1 MITIIFLAYV
11 AIIIAISLVAK
22 VTTIKRFIVGD
33 KILSTKMLVVT
44 IVATFYGATAIFGGV
59 SLTYLMGLG
68 VIWFM
73 VPFYLGNLALI
84 AFLFK
89 RIASS
94 EKYTLPDFLGGFYD
108 KTLVK
113 ASSILLAI
121 QVLIPASIIAG
132 GKLLSIFMPMPL
144 WIAMVIVA
152 FIMVAPVVIGG
163 IQAVIRTDVVQFA
176 LMLFIL
182 AITVPF
188 IFNMP
193 SFNMPSDIISGIT
206 KEYFNPFS
214 YISFQEI
221 AVWFILLFF
230 LPITSAPL
238 YQRFFASK
246 SKRCSEKSI
255 IYSVIIWMAIDLV
268 VILAGFTALQL
279 FPNLTDPD
287 MAFIMLGVAIFPNA
301 LRGIFFIA
309 LLAMIMSTV
318 DSFLQ
323 SGAASLTHD
332 VYRHFKPKS
341 TEKQLIMASRMFIII
356 LGLLSLTLALYF
368 QMIVPAL
375 VFTLTIWTAAILVP
389 TLVALTGRKIRK
401 DTALYCLLGGALSA
415 LIWKITQPFNIDA
428 LFIGLGFSI
437 SIVVISEKFLK
448 AGHVPSPGDS
458 QAE

>member
-33 KILSTKMLVVT
+33 KILTTKMLVAT
-44 IVATFYGATAIFGGV
+44 IVVTFYGATAIFGGV
-59 SLTYLMGLG
+59 SLTYQMGLG

-73 VPFYLGNLALI
+73 VPFYLGNIVLI
-84 AFLFK
+84 VFLLR

-94 EKYTLPDFLGGFYD
+94 EKYTLPDFLGSFYD
-108 KTLVK
+108 KKLVQ

-121 QVLIPASIIAG
+121 QVLVPASIIAG
-132 GKLLSIFMPMPL
+132 GKLVSIFMPIPL

-152 FIMVAPVVIGG
+152 LIIIAYVAISG
-163 IQAVIRTDVVQFA
+163 IEAVIRTDMVQFA

-193 SFNMPSDIISGIT
+193 SFNTPSDIISGIT

-214 YISFQEI
+214 YISIQEI
-221 AVWFILLFF
+221 AVWFTLLFF

-246 SKRCSEKSI
+246 SKRCSEKAI
-255 IYSVIIWMAIDLV
+255 IYAVIIWMAIDLV

-287 MAFIMLGVAIFPNA
+287 MSFIMLGVAIFPNA
-301 LRGIFFIA
+301 LRGIFLIA
-309 LLAMIMSTV
+309 LLAMIMSTA

-323 SGAASLTHD
+323 SGAASLTYD
-332 VYRHFKPKS
+332 VYRYFKPKS

-356 LGLLSLTLALYF
+356 LGLLSLVLALYF
-368 QMIVPAL
+368 QMIIPAL
-375 VFTLTIWTAAILVP
+375 IFTLTIWTAAILVP
-389 TLVALTGRKIRK
+389 TLVALTGRKIRN
-401 DTALYCLLGGALSA
+401 DTAFYCLLGGALSA

-437 SIVVISEKFLK
+437 SIVIISEKFLK

-458 QAE
+458 KAE

>member
-1 MITIIFLAYV
+1 MITIIFVAYV
-11 AIIIAISLVAK
+11 AIIIAISIMAK

-33 KILSTKMLVVT
+33 KILSTKMLVAT

-73 VPFYLGNLALI
+73 IPFYLGNLALI

-89 RIASS
+89 RIAGS

-108 KTLVK
+108 QKLVI

-163 IQAVIRTDVVQFA
+163 IKAVIRTDVVQFA

-193 SFNMPSDIISGIT
+193 SFNMPSDVISGIS
-206 KEYFNPFS
+206 KGYFNPFS

-246 SKRCSEKSI
+246 SKKCSEKSI

-268 VILAGFTALQL
+268 IILSGFTALQL

-287 MAFIMLGVAIFPNA
+287 MSFIMLGLAIFPNA

-323 SGAASLTHD
+323 SGAASLTYD

-368 QMIVPAL
+368 QMIIPAL

-389 TLVALTGRKIRK
+389 TLIALTGRKIRK
-401 DTALYCLLGGALSA
+401 DTAFYSLLGGALSA

-437 SIVVISEKFLK
+437 SIVIISEKFLK
-448 AGHVPSPGDS
+448 AWHIPSPGDS
-458 QAE
+458 IN

>member
-11 AIIIAISLVAK
+11 AIIIAISIVVK
-22 VTTIKRFIVGD
+22 VTTTKSFIVGD
-33 KILSTKMLVVT
+33 KILSTKMLVAT

-121 QVLIPASIIAG
+121 QVLTPASIIAG

-152 FIMVAPVVIGG
+152 FIMVVPVVIGG

-193 SFNMPSDIISGIT
+193 SFNMPSDVISGIT

-268 VILAGFTALQL
+268 IILAGFTALQL

-287 MAFIMLGVAIFPNA
+287 MSFIMLGVAIFPNA

-309 LLAMIMSTV
+309 LLAMIMSTM

-368 QMIVPAL
+368 QMIIPAL

-428 LFIGLGFSI
+428 LFIVLGFSI
-437 SIVVISEKFLK
+437 SIVIISEKFLK
-448 AGHVPSPGDS
+448 GWRIPSPR
-458 QAE
+458 

>member
-1 MITIIFLAYV
+1 MIEIIFLAYV
-11 AIIIAISLVAK
+11 AIIIAISIMTK

-33 KILSTKMLVVT
+33 KILSTKMLVAT

-73 VPFYLGNLALI
+73 IPFYLGNLALI

-94 EKYTLPDFLGGFYD
+94 EKYTLPDFLGDFYD
-108 KTLVK
+108 KKLVK

-144 WIAMVIVA
+144 WIAMCIVA
-152 FIMVAPVVIGG
+152 FIMVAPVAIGG
-163 IQAVIRTDVVQFA
+163 IKAVIRTDVVQFA

-193 SFNMPSDIISGIT
+193 SFNMPSDVISGIT
-206 KEYFNPFS
+206 KEYFNPFA

-268 VILAGFTALQL
+268 IILCGFTALQL

-287 MAFIMLGVAIFPNA
+287 MSFIMLGVAIFPNA

-332 VYRHFKPKS
+332 VYRHFKPES

-368 QMIVPAL
+368 QMIIPAL

-389 TLVALTGRKIRK
+389 TLIALTGRKIRK
-401 DTALYCLLGGALSA
+401 DTAFYSLLGGALSA

-437 SIVVISEKFLK
+437 SIVIISEKFLK
-448 AGHVPSPGDS
+448 GWRIPSPR
-458 QAE
+458 

>member
-11 AIIIAISLVAK
+11 ATLIVISVVAK
-22 VTTIKRFIVGD
+22 VTTLKRFIIGD
-33 KILSTKMLVVT
+33 KTLSTKILVPSIVT
-44 IVATFYGATAIFGGV
+44 TFYGATAIFGGV
-59 SLTYLMGLG
+59 SLTYQTGLG

-73 VPFYLGNLALI
+73 VPFYLGNIALI
-84 AFLFK
+84 AFLLK

-94 EKYTLPDFLGGFYD
+94 EKYTLPDFLGSFYD
-108 KTLVK
+108 KKLVQ
-113 ASSILLAI
+113 ASSIVLAI
-121 QVLIPASIIAG
+121 QVLFPEAIIAG
-132 GKLLSIFMPMPL
+132 GKLLSVFMPIPL

-152 FIMVAPVVIGG
+152 LVIIAYTAIGG
-163 IQAVIRTDVVQFA
+163 IQGVIRTDVFQFA

-182 AITVPF
+182 VIMVPF

-193 SFNMPSDIISGIT
+193 SFNTPSDVISGIP

-214 YISFQEI
+214 YMSIQEI
-221 AVWFILLFF
+221 AVWFTLLFF

-246 SKRCSEKSI
+246 SERCSEKSI
-255 IYSVIIWMAIDLV
+255 IYAVIIWMAIDLV
-268 VILAGFTALQL
+268 IILAGFTALQL

-287 MAFIMLGVAIFPNA
+287 MAFIMLGVAILPNA
-301 LRGIFFIA
+301 LIGIFFIA
-309 LLAMIMSTV
+309 SLAIIMSTA

-323 SGAASLTHD
+323 AGAASLTYD
-332 VYRHFKPKS
+332 VYRYFKPKS

-356 LGLLSLTLALYF
+356 LGLLSLVLALYLK
-368 QMIVPAL
+368 MIIPAL

-389 TLVALTGRKIRK
+389 TLVALTGRKIRN

-437 SIVVISEKFLK
+437 SIVIISEKFLK
-448 AGHVPSPGDS
+448 AGHGAP
-458 QAE
+458 

>member
-11 AIIIAISLVAK
+11 AIIIAISIMAK
-22 VTTIKRFIVGD
+22 VTTIKRFIIGD
-33 KILSTKMLVVT
+33 KILSTKMLVAT

-73 VPFYLGNLALI
+73 IPFYLGNLALI

-89 RIASS
+89 RIAGS

-108 KTLVK
+108 KKLVI

-121 QVLIPASIIAG
+121 QVLVPASIIAG

-163 IQAVIRTDVVQFA
+163 IKAVIRTDVVQFA
-176 LMLFIL
+176 LMLVIL

-193 SFNMPSDIISGIT
+193 SFNMPSDVISGIS

-268 VILAGFTALQL
+268 IILSGFTALQL

-287 MAFIMLGVAIFPNA
+287 MSFIMLGLAIFPNA

-323 SGAASLTHD
+323 SGAASLTYD

-368 QMIVPAL
+368 QMIIPAL

-389 TLVALTGRKIRK
+389 TLIALTGRKIRK
-401 DTALYCLLGGALSA
+401 DTAFYSLLGGALSA
-415 LIWKITQPFNIDA
+415 LIWKITQPFDIDA

-437 SIVVISEKFLK
+437 SIVIISEKFLK
-448 AGHVPSPGDS
+448 AWHIPSPGDS
-458 QAE
+458 IS

>member
-1 MITIIFLAYV
+1 MIMIIFLAYV
-11 AIIIAISLVAK
+11 AIIIAISIMAK

-33 KILSTKMLVVT
+33 KILSTKMLVAT
-44 IVATFYGATAIFGGV
+44 IVPTFYGATAIFGGL
-59 SLTYLMGLG
+59 SLTYLTGLG

-73 VPFYLGNLALI
+73 IPFYLGNLALI

-89 RIASS
+89 RIAGS

-108 KTLVK
+108 KKLVI

-163 IQAVIRTDVVQFA
+163 IKAVIRTDVVQFA

-193 SFNMPSDIISGIT
+193 SFNMPSDVISGIS

-268 VILAGFTALQL
+268 IILCGFTALQL

-287 MAFIMLGVAIFPNA
+287 MSFIMLGVAIFPNA

-323 SGAASLTHD
+323 SGAASLTYD

-368 QMIVPAL
+368 QMIIPAL

-389 TLVALTGRKIRK
+389 TLIALTGRKIRK
-401 DTALYCLLGGALSA
+401 DTAFYSLLGGALSA

-437 SIVVISEKFLK
+437 SIVIISERFLK
-448 AGHVPSPGDS
+448 GWRIPSPGDS
-458 QAE
+458 IS